1 MGNGAK
7 INIYNRGKRMTSQI
21 TPNNIDGNYPQAGV
35 PNPTQGMRDNFTN
48 TVTNFQYARDEIT
61 ELQNN
66 GVFKAA
72 LTGTTLDNNMSD
84 NLIYAVKLND
94 VSYTYLQN
102 TATSGTITL
111 DYSAGQ
117 YQYVNTTGNIEFSF
131 TNWPVSGSAG
141 SLDVAVNIT
150 NTGYTLTLPTT
161 YVSQGTAGVQGLS
174 SSVIT
179 FKATGT
185 YFFRFWTAD
194 GGSTITLFDLN
205 RPLLG
210 SAQSNVGYATGA
222 GSTVTQATNRTTG
235 VTINAACGAITL
247 VSAAGST
254 SWQSFTV
261 TNSVVAATDTVIVNQ
276 KSGTDLYRIHV
287 TAVAAGSF
295 RITYATT
302 AGTTTEQPVFNFAV
316 IKAVTS

>member
-1 MGNGAK
+1 
-7 INIYNRGKRMTSQI
+7 MTSQI
-21 TPNNIDGNYPQAGV
+21 NPNNINGNYPVAGV
-35 PNPTQGMRDNFTN
+35 PNDTQGMRDNFTN
-48 TVTNFQYARDEIT
+48 TATNFQYAADEIT
-61 ELQNN
+61 QLQNN

-94 VSYTYLQN
+94 VSWTYLQN
-102 TATSGTITL
+102 TATSGTVTL
-111 DYSAGQ
+111 DYTAGQ
-117 YQYVNTTGNIEFSF
+117 YQYVSTTGNISLAF
-131 TNWPVSGSAG
+131 TNWPAAGSAG
-141 SLDVAVNIT
+141 SMDVAVNIT
-150 NTGYTLTLPTT
+150 NVGYTLTLPAA
-161 YVSQGTAGVQGLS
+161 VSVGTAGVQGFS

-194 GGSTITLFDLN
+194 GGTTITLFDLN

-210 SAQSNVGYATGA
+210 SSQSNVGYATGA
-222 GSTVTQATNRTTG
+222 GATVTQITSRTTG

-247 VSAAGST
+247 VSAAGTT

-276 KSGTDLYRIHV
+276 KSGTDLYRTHV
-287 TAVAAGSF
+287 TAVGAGSF
-295 RITYATT
+295 RITFATT
-302 AGTTTEQPVFNFAV
+302 AGTTTEQPVFTFAV
-316 IKAVTS
+316 IKAVAA

>member
-7 INIYNRGKRMTSQI
+7 INIYNRGKRMASQI
-21 TPNNIDGNYPQAGV
+21 NPNNINGNYPQAGV

-48 TVTNFQYARDEIT
+48 TATNFQYAADEIT

-84 NLIYAVKLND
+84 NLIYAVKFQDL
-94 VSYTYLQN
+94 SFTYLQN
-102 TATSGTITL
+102 TTSSGTINI

-117 YQYVNTTGNIEFSF
+117 YQYVTTTGSISLNF
-131 TNWPVSGSAG
+131 TNWPTSGSAG
-141 SLDVAVNIT
+141 SIDLAVNIT
-150 NTGYTLTLPTT
+150 NTSYTLTLPAAVSLGTT
-161 YVSQGTAGVQGLS
+161 GIQGYS

-179 FKATGT
+179 FKTTGT
-185 YFFRFWTAD
+185 YQFRFYTAD
-194 GGSTITLFDLN
+194 GGSTITVFDLN
-205 RPLLG
+205 RPLLA
-210 SAQSNVGYATGA
+210 SSQSNVGYATGA
-222 GSTVTQATNRTTG
+222 GAAVTQATNRTTG

-261 TNSVVAATDTVIVNQ
+261 TNSQVAATDTVIVNQ

-302 AGTTTEQPVFNFAV
+302 AGTTTEQPVFNFSV
-316 IKAVTS
+316 IKAVAS

>member
-1 MGNGAK
+1 
-7 INIYNRGKRMTSQI
+7 MTSQI
-21 TPNNIDGNYPQAGV
+21 NPNNIDGNYPVAGV
-35 PNPTQGMRDNFTN
+35 PNDSQGMRDNFTN
-48 TVTNFQYARDEIT
+48 TATNFQFARDEIT

-94 VSYTYLQN
+94 VSWTYLQN
-102 TATSGTITL
+102 TTTSGTVTL

-117 YQYVNTTGNIEFSF
+117 YQYVSTTGNISLAFV
-131 TNWPVSGSAG
+131 NWPAAGSAG
-141 SLDVAVNIT
+141 SMDVAVNIT
-150 NTGYTLTLPTT
+150 NVGYTLTLPAA
-161 YVSQGTAGVQGLS
+161 VSVGTAGVHGLS

-179 FKATGT
+179 FKSTGT

-194 GGSTITLFDLN
+194 GGTTITLFDLN

-222 GSTVTQATNRTTG
+222 GAAVTQITSRTTG

-247 VSAAGST
+247 VSAAGTT

-276 KSGTDLYRIHV
+276 KSGTDLYRTHV
-287 TAVAAGSF
+287 TAVGAGSF
-295 RITYATT
+295 RITFATT
-302 AGTTTEQPVFNFAV
+302 AGTTTEQPVFTFAV
-316 IKAVTS
+316 IKAVTA